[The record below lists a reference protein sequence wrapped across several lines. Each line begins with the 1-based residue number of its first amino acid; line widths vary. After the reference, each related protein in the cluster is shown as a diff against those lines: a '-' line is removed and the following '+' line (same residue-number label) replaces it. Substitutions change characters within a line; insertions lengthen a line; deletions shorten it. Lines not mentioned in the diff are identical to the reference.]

1 MFFHFILTFFRFQYI
16 SNMPRKKLEDK
27 EKKKNL
33 TITLDSEIYD
43 ALEDYIKDNETKR
56 SRLIETLLKEYIDK
70 NKNIKP

>member
-1 MFFHFILTFFRFQYI
+1 
-16 SNMPRKKLEDK
+16 MPRKKLEDK